1 VCITSHPAHEKVG
14 PSCRRLTISPA
25 LTWLDSASTF
35 SRILNDEEIVVV
47 VNTNAAQGISVDVI
61 VDNHLNRPGARF
73 QILYSNKGTTTMPP
87 VHEIRAATVQE
98 VDGTIGC
105 HPLQVISVALQPC
118 EVQLLAQN
126 EEIRL
131 V

>member
-1 VCITSHPAHEKVG
+1 MQTENPNLQNILIRAYQYVIARFDVDG
-14 PSCRRLTISPA
+14 FRIDL
-25 LTWLDSASTF
+25 

-61 VDNHLNRPGARF
+61 VDNHLNRPGA
-73 QILYSNKGTTTMPP
+73 L
-87 VHEIRAATVQE
+87 
-98 VDGTIGC
+98 
-105 HPLQVISVALQPC
+105 
-118 EVQLLAQN
+118 QN